1 MKYPTLD
8 KIDQKIIEILSKDA
22 RTHSG
27 EIALEV
33 RKMGIGMHARTI
45 RKRIAR
51 LEKTGIIKSYQAITD
66 KIPEVKYKIIYVKLK
81 PNRSIISLK
90 KSIHQSL
97 SKLPQFLMAAET
109 SGDWDFLIVTS
120 DEGSKKKFPDVLR
133 KFSNEIK
140 NYLVGD
146 IDFTSVNIAN
156 LSLLLLTEE

>member
-1 MKYPTLD
+1 
-8 KIDQKIIEILSKDA
+8 
-22 RTHSG
+22 
-27 EIALEV
+27 
-33 RKMGIGMHARTI
+33 MGIGMHARTI

-51 LEKTGIIKSYQAITD
+51 LEKTGIIKNYQAITD

-81 PNRSIISLK
+81 PSRSIISLK

-146 IDFTSVNIAN
+146 IDFTSVNVVN
-156 LSLLLLTEE
+156 LSLLLLKKE

>member
-1 MKYPTLD
+1 MRYPTLD
-8 KIDQKIIEILSKDA
+8 KIDQKIIEILSKNA
-22 RTHSG
+22 RTSSR

-33 RKMGIGMHARTI
+33 RKMGIDIHDRSI
-45 RKRIAR
+45 RKKIER

-81 PNRSIISLK
+81 PSKSTDLLK
-90 KSIHQSL
+90 KSIHQSV

-140 NYLVGD
+140 NYLVGN
-146 IDFTSVNIAN
+146 IDFTSVNVAN
-156 LSLLLLTEE
+156 LSLLLLKKE